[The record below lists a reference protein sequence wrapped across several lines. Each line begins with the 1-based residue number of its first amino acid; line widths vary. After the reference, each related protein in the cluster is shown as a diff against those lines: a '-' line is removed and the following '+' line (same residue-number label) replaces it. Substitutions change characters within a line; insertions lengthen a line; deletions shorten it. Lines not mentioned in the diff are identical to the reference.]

1 MKQFIT
7 GNHAVAEAVRLRRT
21 QIVAAYPI
29 TPQTPIY
36 EKLSEWEAADQLG
49 GIMMR
54 VESEHSAMAAC
65 LSGSLT
71 GARTFTA
78 TSSQGLALMHE
89 MLHFASGCR
98 APVVMVNVNRAMA
111 APWAFWSDQTDSL
124 SQRDTGWLQ
133 IYCENNQEALDSV
146 IQAFRIAEKVL
157 LPCMV
162 VLEAHFISHFME
174 PVDVPDH
181 AMVDRFVP
189 PVDIPRRFDVD
200 NPGFVVPVVTQAQY
214 RGYRRLS
221 QEAMELSLKVME
233 DVDKQFVR
241 SFGRGYG
248 LVEAVETEDAELVLV
263 TTGTITSTARVVL
276 ARLREKGLK
285 IGLVK
290 IRVFRPFPTEAL
302 RKILD
307 NVPRIAVIDRNISLG
322 REGIFCSELKATLV
336 HSPVQHR
343 IQGYLAGLGGTDV
356 NPELIEHILMDAL
369 ERETALDGP
378 IWMTEE

>member
-1 MKQFIT
+1 
-7 GNHAVAEAVRLRRT
+7 
-21 QIVAAYPI
+21 
-29 TPQTPIY
+29 
-36 EKLSEWEAADQLG
+36 
-49 GIMMR
+49 
-54 VESEHSAMAAC
+54 
-65 LSGSLT
+65 
-71 GARTFTA
+71 
-78 TSSQGLALMHE
+78 
-89 MLHFASGCR
+89 
-98 APVVMVNVNRAMA
+98 
-111 APWAFWSDQTDSL
+111 
-124 SQRDTGWLQ
+124 
-133 IYCENNQEALDSV
+133 
-146 IQAFRIAEKVL
+146 
-157 LPCMV
+157 
-162 VLEAHFISHFME
+162 
-174 PVDVPDH
+174 
-181 AMVDRFVP
+181 
-189 PVDIPRRFDVD
+189 VD

-290 IRVFRPFPTEAL
+290 IRVFRPFSTEAL